1 MQKKNKQTSTYSL
14 NKSRNDLI
22 SKKLKYILSIR
33 LQKSKKCQFCQERR
47 IFFTSKYVVKAMIF
61 FVAILCSCSLF
72 LTLVLSDFIPRNL
85 SL

>member
-33 LQKSKKCQFCQERR
+33 LQKSKKCQFCRR